1 MAKRGM
7 AMGATTKAN
16 IGAGRKSGL
25 RLSSGGLGTSPFS
38 QAKSAASKSVRKVNS
53 EVKSK
58 IAKAKKKGIAGKPT
72 SKRGNLLN
80 SSPSSS
86 SDIGI
91 DSFRASK
98 AKAMLEGTMRAKKR
112 MERRIGFTG
121 LPNTINFSERDSEW
135 RKNLSLSLKRYWAR
149 KRPGRIEGNIGELN
163 QAKKR
168 YDAGESAT
176 SILLDP
182 NLSGKTKTEIVG
194 KKVGELRGKFDVIV
208 DHIKDRGKDFKR
220 GFRGSRRDIRG
231 RNIAEKYNLDVVV
244 PAVGAVGLGANTALA
259 LKGTGVK
266 TALMTG
272 EPKDLIKIATT
283 GIGVKK
289 LPIGTRAAAVGALG
303 LGAYSLATQIQRH
316 RKPQVFKY
324 AKLNSGNLEFAEAE
338 VKSHIRRGKG
348 GPVRVKGYKKELSM
362 DQYLKASKKASEADT
377 LATLG
382 LYTGIGTYTLNKIKP
397 GLLNKSE
404 LALSKRVKDLQ
415 VKKFNYTESL
425 IDAKANLDKSSK
437 AFKSPE
443 VKLKAEKAGFGKELE
458 EVYYRDRLT
467 AKQAKQKLGVVEN
480 KLRLDKGLLKT
491 NRFLQKNATR
501 LGYLS
506 AVGMTGLGL
515 YKLKQAI
522 DIVNE

>member
-72 SKRGNLLN
+72 SKKDKINNL
-80 SSPSSS
+80 PSSS
-86 SDIGI
+86 SSSDVGI

-121 LPNTINFSERDSEW
+121 LPNMINFSERDSEW

-259 LKGTGVK
+259 LRGRGLAKDLNKLAINTARGVK
-266 TALMTG
+266 LNLRAKGSNVNLTNPRVNQKTKQAAKLS
-272 EPKDLIKIATT
+272 EEAFDRS
-283 GIGVKK
+283 KK
-289 LPIGTRAAAVGALG
+289 VLSKLHAGKHFKPGTKLAAVGALG

-338 VKSHIRRGKG
+338 VKSNIRRNKN
-348 GPVRVKGYKKELSM
+348 L
-362 DQYLKASKKASEADT
+362 
-377 LATLG
+377 LG
-382 LYTGIGTYTLNKIKP
+382 
-397 GLLNKSE
+397 
-404 LALSKRVKDLQ
+404 
-415 VKKFNYTESL
+415 F
-425 IDAKANLDKSSK
+425 
-437 AFKSPE
+437 
-443 VKLKAEKAGFGKELE
+443 
-458 EVYYRDRLT
+458 
-467 AKQAKQKLGVVEN
+467 
-480 KLRLDKGLLKT
+480 
-491 NRFLQKNATR
+491 
-501 LGYLS
+501 
-506 AVGMTGLGL
+506 
-515 YKLKQAI
+515 YKL
-522 DIVNE
+522 

>member
-16 IGAGRKSGL
+16 IGVGRKSGL

-58 IAKAKKKGIAGKPT
+58 IAKAKKKGIAGKPI

-266 TALMTG
+266 TALRTG
-272 EPKDLIKIATT
+272 DVQALRNIATT
-283 GIGVKK
+283 GTGVKK

-324 AKLNSGNLEFAEAE
+324 RKDYSILEFARTKGA
-338 VKSHIRRGKG
+338 KDKNPRKRRSRRIVEGSLAG
-348 GPVRVKGYKKELSM
+348 AGIGAGTAVGSGALTGSVLFPSLFVTYKKGSIERRRINRELVN
-362 DQYLKASKKASEADT
+362 LINEKSKKSPYLSKKFLKKTLIPRSAITGGGYVGKAALKNKKLMAASA
-377 LATLG
+377 LAGG
-382 LYTGIGTYTLNKIKP
+382 LYGAYKGNKRF
-397 GLLNKSE
+397 NK
-404 LALSKRVKDLQ
+404 
-415 VKKFNYTESL
+415 
-425 IDAKANLDKSSK
+425 
-437 AFKSPE
+437 
-443 VKLKAEKAGFGKELE
+443 
-458 EVYYRDRLT
+458 
-467 AKQAKQKLGVVEN
+467 EN
-480 KLRLDKGLLKT
+480 NK
-491 NRFLQKNATR
+491 
-501 LGYLS
+501 
-506 AVGMTGLGL
+506 
-515 YKLKQAI
+515 
-522 DIVNE
+522 